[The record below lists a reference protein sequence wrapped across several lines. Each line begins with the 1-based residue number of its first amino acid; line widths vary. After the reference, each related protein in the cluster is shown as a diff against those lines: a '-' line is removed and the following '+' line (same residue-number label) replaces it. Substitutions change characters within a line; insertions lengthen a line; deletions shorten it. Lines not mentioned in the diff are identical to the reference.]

1 MEQLRVSPAECVALE
16 DSRHGLDSAL
26 RAGIRAVVVTVNGY
40 TADQDLGDA
49 PLVVDSFGEPG
60 APARC
65 LGGVV
70 AVAGEVGL
78 DTLRALH
85 ATATG

>member
-1 MEQLRVSPAECVALE
+1 
-16 DSRHGLDSAL
+16 
-26 RAGIRAVVVTVNGY
+26 VVTVNGY
-40 TADQDLGDA
+40 TADQEFGDA
-49 PLVVDSFGEPG
+49 SLVVDSFGEPG
-60 APARC
+60 VPARC

-70 AVAGEVGL
+70 EVAGEVRL